1 LGSKSSGFTLIELL
15 IVISVTSIVSVA
27 LLGSS
32 LNYYALITRNN
43 AAIDMTAS
51 SQNLLRSTVEN
62 LLYGGGVRQSN
73 TITDPNAPAGG
84 WNTSDVNFVIVI
96 ASPAADASHNYI
108 IDPST
113 GSPYMNELVYYKS
126 GGSLLERTLANPS
139 ASGNALKTSC
149 PASLATASCPADK
162 DLADFVSSM
171 TFTLYDQDG
180 ALTTD
185 PTQAQSVNITLT
197 MSRQLFERPVS
208 LTNSIRVTLRN
219 RF

>member
-1 LGSKSSGFTLIELL
+1 MGSKSSGFTLIELL